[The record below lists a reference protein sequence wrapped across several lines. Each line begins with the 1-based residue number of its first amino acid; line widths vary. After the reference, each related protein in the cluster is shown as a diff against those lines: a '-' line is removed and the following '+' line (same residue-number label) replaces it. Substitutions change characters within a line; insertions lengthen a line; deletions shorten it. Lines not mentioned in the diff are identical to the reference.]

1 MVKSRVMRSRLAPHI
16 TRQRVL
22 IEGFYLIKAD
32 KRVIKN
38 YFKTI
43 TKELNLEMYGKPIIF
58 SPGGEGKKINQGYDA
73 FVPLIDS
80 GISVY
85 VWSNAKFLSLI
96 IYTCKHFDEDKA
108 VAVTKKFWKV
118 DTIESQSF

>member
-58 SPGGEGKKINQGYDA
+58 SPGGEGKKINKGYDA

-85 VWSNAKFLSLI
+85 VWSTAKFLSLI
-96 IYTCKHFDEDKA
+96 IYTCKRFDEKKA
-108 VAVTKKFWKV
+108 IAVTKQFWKINEV
-118 DTIESQSF
+118 VAEAF